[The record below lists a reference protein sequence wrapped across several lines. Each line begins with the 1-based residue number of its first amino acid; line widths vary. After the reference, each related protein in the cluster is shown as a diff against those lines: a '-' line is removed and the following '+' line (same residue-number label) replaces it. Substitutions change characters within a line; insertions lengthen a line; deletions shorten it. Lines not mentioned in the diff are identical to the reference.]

1 MIDATNLPVLTHPP
15 EALAPTPI
23 PPETTITLPSGEV
36 MPLRDIY
43 DPRDAPPEANDEAD
57 EAAFND
63 VVAYLV
69 ALTEELAHTLVLHSE
84 ALNQILH
91 GLTGPVAR
99 ALQRKPKPK
108 AKAKVKAK
116 AKPKAKP
123 RKRAQR

>member
-1 MIDATNLPVLTHPP
+1 MIDATDLPVLTRLP

-69 ALTEELAHTLVLHSE
+69 ALTEGLAHTLVLHSE

-108 AKAKVKAK
+108 VKAKVKAK
-116 AKPKAKP
+116 VKP
-123 RKRAQR
+123 RKRAKR

>member
-1 MIDATNLPVLTHPP
+1 MIDATDLPVLTHLP

-57 EAAFND
+57 EAAFNY

-69 ALTEELAHTLVLHSE
+69 ALTEGLAHTLVLHSE

-123 RKRAQR
+123 RKRAKR

>member
-1 MIDATNLPVLTHPP
+1 
-15 EALAPTPI
+15 
-23 PPETTITLPSGEV
+23 

-99 ALQRKPKPK
+99 ALQRKTKPK
-108 AKAKVKAK
+108 VKAKVKAK
-116 AKPKAKP
+116 AKP